1 MILMMTMIM
10 IMIMMRKIKNKKDTI
25 MKKVLILL
33 FMTML
38 VWPMTIPATI

>member
-1 MILMMTMIM
+1 MILMMKM
-10 IMIMMRKIKNKKDTI
+10 MMRKIKNKKDTI

-38 VWPMTIPATI
+38 VWPMTILATI